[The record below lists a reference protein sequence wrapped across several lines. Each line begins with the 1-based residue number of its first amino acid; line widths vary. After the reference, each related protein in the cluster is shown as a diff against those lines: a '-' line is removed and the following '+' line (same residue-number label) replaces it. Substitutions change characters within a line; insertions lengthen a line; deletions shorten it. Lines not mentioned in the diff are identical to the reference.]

1 VTFNRIHLDP
11 VSSPVSLRR
20 DGLYGDLA
28 GGFDERWSRVPL
40 SLLKPMVIVADVVLI
55 IALSVL
61 TSLAYH
67 ALALNEFGDTSKSIG
82 VGLLFAANF
91 VAVEAARGKYGL
103 TSLTDTAR
111 QMREAA
117 VIWLMV
123 FLVVLAIGFFLKVS
137 DSFSRGSSLAFA
149 VVGLGAIVGWRAL
162 VSHFVIGAL
171 ASGKFAA
178 RKCILIGELAQPSLH
193 PALMELRHCGYRP
206 VGTFQIDEQVSR
218 SEDGSLERILDEA
231 ILASRDAERIFLFID
246 WSKVHLVDAVL
257 DRLRVVPIPVSLI
270 PDERILRVL
279 TQTAETTAETPWVVE
294 VKKAPLTRAEAGL
307 KRAFDVVF
315 ASIAAVL
322 LLPLMLIVALMIRLD
337 SRGPVLFRQTRNG
350 FNGRSFKILKF
361 RTMHVLEDGGTVRQA
376 TRDDVRVTR
385 LGRWLRRTSI
395 DELPQLLNVIAG
407 DMSLVGPRPHATA
420 HNCEY
425 EKLIS
430 NYAYRHHMKPGIS
443 GWAQV
448 NGLRGETQ
456 TVDLM
461 SKRVDLD
468 LWYINNWSF
477 WLDIKVLVRTVFLVL
492 RHTNAY

>member
-11 VSSPVSLRR
+11 ASSRVSLRR
-20 DGLYGDLA
+20 GSVYRDLA
-28 GGFDERWSRVPL
+28 DGFEERRPFVPL
-40 SLLKPMVIVADVVLI
+40 NLLKPLVIVADAVLI

-67 ALALNEFGDTSKSIG
+67 ALVLNELGDTSKSIG

-91 VAVEAARGKYGL
+91 IAVQAARGEYGIS
-103 TSLTDTAR
+103 SLTDTAK
-111 QMREAA
+111 QVREAA
-117 VIWLMV
+117 VIWCVV
-123 FLVVLAIGFFLKVS
+123 FLIVLAIGFFLKVS
-137 DSFSRGSSLAFA
+137 DNFSRGSSLAFA
-149 VVGLGAIVGWRAL
+149 VIGLGAIVGWRAL
-162 VSHFVIGAL
+162 VSNFIIGAL

-178 RKCILIGELAQPSLH
+178 RKCILIGELTQPSLH
-193 PALMELRHCGYRP
+193 PALVELRHCGYRP
-206 VGTFQIDEQVSR
+206 VGTFQINEHVSR
-218 SEDGSLERILDEA
+218 SENGFLDRIMDEA

-246 WSKVHLVDAVL
+246 WSKVHLVDAIL
-257 DRLRVVPIPVSLI
+257 ERLRIVPIPVSLI
-270 PDERILRVL
+270 PDERILRFL
-279 TQTAETTAETPWVVE
+279 TQTAETVEAPWVVE
-294 VKKAPLTRAEAGL
+294 LKKAPLTRAEAGV
-307 KRAFDVVF
+307 KRVFDVVF
-315 ASIAAVL
+315 ASLAAVL
-322 LLPLMLIVALMIRLD
+322 LLPLMLIVALLIRLD

-350 FNGRSFKILKF
+350 FNGRSFKIFKF
-361 RTMHVLEDGGTVRQA
+361 RTMHVLEDDGVVRQA
-376 TRDDVRVTR
+376 TRHDARVTR

-407 DMSLVGPRPHATA
+407 DMSLIGPRPHATA

-461 SKRVDLD
+461 SQRVDLD

-477 WLDIKVLVRTVFLVL
+477 WLDIKILVKTVFITL
-492 RHTNAY
+492 RDTNAY

>member
-11 VSSPVSLRR
+11 GSSRVSLRR
-20 DGLYGDLA
+20 DGPYVDLA
-28 GGFDERWSRVPL
+28 GGLQDRRTFIPL
-40 SLLKPMVIVADVVLI
+40 NLLKPLIIIADVVLI
-55 IALSVL
+55 LALSVL
-61 TSLAYH
+61 ASLAYH
-67 ALALNEFGDTSKSIG
+67 ALVLNQLDDTSKSIG

-91 VAVEAARGKYGL
+91 VAVQAARGNYSIN
-103 TSLTDTAR
+103 SLTDTGK

-117 VIWLMV
+117 FIWCMV

-137 DSFSRGSSLAFA
+137 ENFSRGGSLAFA
-149 VVGLGAIVGWRAL
+149 VVGFGVIIGWRAL
-162 VSHFVIGAL
+162 VSRFIIDAM

-178 RKCILIGELAQPSLH
+178 RKCILIGELAQPSMH
-193 PALMELRHCGYRP
+193 PALIELRRCGYSP
-206 VGTFQIDEQVSR
+206 LGTFQIDGHVSPAE
-218 SEDGSLERILDEA
+218 SGCVDHILDEA

-246 WSKVHLVDAVL
+246 WSKVHLVEAIL

-270 PDERILRVL
+270 PDERILRFLAQAVESVE
-279 TQTAETTAETPWVVE
+279 APWMIE
-294 VKKAPLTRAEAGL
+294 LKKAPLTRSEAGV
-307 KRAFDVVF
+307 KRVFDVIF
-315 ASIAAVL
+315 ASVACVL
-322 LLPLMLIVALMIRLD
+322 LLPMMLTVALLIRLD
-337 SRGPVLFRQTRNG
+337 SSGPALFRQTRNG
-350 FNGRSFKILKF
+350 FNGRSFKIFKF
-361 RTMHVLEDGGTVRQA
+361 RTMRVLEEGNAVRQA
-376 TRDDVRVTR
+376 TRNDARVTR

-407 DMSLVGPRPHATA
+407 DMSLIGPRPHATV

-461 SKRVDLD
+461 SQRVNLD

-477 WLDIKVLVRTVFLVL
+477 WLDIRILVKTIFITL
-492 RHTNAY
+492 RHTDAY

>member
-1 VTFNRIHLDP
+1 VTFNRIHLDQG
-11 VSSPVSLRR
+11 SSRASLRR
-20 DGLYGDLA
+20 DGVYGDLA
-28 GGFDERWSRVPL
+28 GEFEDRRSFVPL
-40 SLLKPMVIVADVVLI
+40 TLLKPLIIVADVVLI
-55 IALSVL
+55 IGLSVL

-91 VAVEAARGKYGL
+91 VAVQAARGEYDIN
-103 TSLTDTAR
+103 SLTDKGR
-111 QMREAA
+111 QIREAA
-117 VIWLMV
+117 VIWCMV

-137 DSFSRGSSLAFA
+137 DSFSRGSSVAFA
-149 VVGLGAIVGWRAL
+149 VIGLGAIVGWRAL
-162 VSHFVIGAL
+162 VSNFVIGAL

-178 RKCILIGELAQPSLH
+178 RKCILIGELARPSLH
-193 PALMELRHCGYRP
+193 PALVELRHCGYHS
-206 VGTFQIDEQVSR
+206 VGTFQINEHVSR
-218 SEDGSLERILDEA
+218 SENGCLDRILDEA

-270 PDERILRVL
+270 PDERILRFL
-279 TQTAETTAETPWVVE
+279 TQAVETVETPWMVE
-294 VKKAPLTRAEAGL
+294 LKKAPLTCTEAGL

-315 ASIAAVL
+315 ASMAAVL
-322 LLPLMLIVALMIRLD
+322 LLPLMLTVALLIRLD
-337 SRGPVLFRQTRNG
+337 SPGPVLFRQTRNG

-376 TRDDVRVTR
+376 TRNDARVTR

-461 SKRVDLD
+461 SQRVSHD

-477 WLDIKVLVRTVFLVL
+477 WLDIKVLVKTVFITL
-492 RHTNAY
+492 RNTNAY